1 MSNTNSNIAEQFI
14 QYLNEEDFDKA
25 ESCLDPDFK
34 FIGVMGTREGASVY
48 IQDMKQMK
56 FKYQIIKTFT
66 SGEDVCFWYNID
78 MGKKTIL
85 SSGWYH
91 VMDGKIRSL
100 KVLFD
105 PRPLL
110 NDQ

>member
-1 MSNTNSNIAEQFI
+1 MSTTTQNVAEQFI

-25 ESCLDPDFK
+25 ENCLDPEFK
-34 FIGVMGTREGASVY
+34 FIGVLGTRENASVY
-48 IQDMKQMK
+48 MKDMRQMK
-56 FKYQIIKTFT
+56 FKYQIIKTFS
-66 SGEDVCFWYNID
+66 SGEDICFWYTIEIG
-78 MGKKTIL
+78 GKAIE
-85 SSGWYH
+85 SSGWYQIIN
-91 VMDGKIRSL
+91 GKIHSL

>member
-1 MSNTNSNIAEQFI
+1 MSTTTQNIAEQFI

-25 ESCLDPDFK
+25 ENCLDPAFK
-34 FIGVMGTREGASVY
+34 FIGVLGTRENASIY
-48 IQDMKQMK
+48 MKDMRQMK

-66 SGEDVCFWYNID
+66 SGEDICFWYIIEI
-78 MGKKTIL
+78 GGKTIE
-85 SSGWYH
+85 SSGWYQIIN
-91 VMDGKIRSL
+91 GKIHSL

-110 NDQ
+110 ND